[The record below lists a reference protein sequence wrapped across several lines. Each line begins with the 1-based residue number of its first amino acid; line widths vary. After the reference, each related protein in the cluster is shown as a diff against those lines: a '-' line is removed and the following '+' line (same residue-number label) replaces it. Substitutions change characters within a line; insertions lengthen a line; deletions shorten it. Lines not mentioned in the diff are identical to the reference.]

1 MEEQELISRS
11 RAGDVEAFNL
21 LVEQYQRL
29 AYNLAL
35 RMLGNTE
42 AAEDATQDAFL
53 SAYRAI
59 GKFRGGSFKAWILRI
74 TANSCHDK
82 MRVARR
88 ARVTSLD
95 TLLEVSGELPLGNNA
110 ESPEDYVLRRELGRF
125 LSEGLVHLPE
135 DQRLA
140 VILCD
145 IQGLS
150 YEEIC
155 QATGSSLGTVKSR
168 LNRGRARLGT
178 FCSSA
183 GNFCRLNF
191 VKISKR
197 GCVAMFLG
205 GRKTRCHKVRGML
218 SEYIDNRLDSEDR
231 VVVERHLEICESC
244 SNELESLQMTVQ
256 LLNQVPEMP
265 VPRSFAIREADV
277 VGERVPEP
285 RRPGEL
291 QPVPVLATG
300 EVETGRVSIFEPQR
314 LGWLRSATAFVTI
327 ALIALLMVDFLQ
339 VIPHDVG
346 TDGGEVSTY
355 TIEERVDEPAPVPG
369 EEAPTEDVT
378 SDESGLGVTYE
389 GEEEISGESAAGWP
403 LRQIEIA
410 MGVLVFALVALMLFA
425 RRQRRR
431 WSKI

>member
-1 MEEQELISRS
+1 
-11 RAGDVEAFNL
+11 
-21 LVEQYQRL
+21 
-29 AYNLAL
+29 
-35 RMLGNTE
+35 
-42 AAEDATQDAFL
+42 
-53 SAYRAI
+53 
-59 GKFRGGSFKAWILRI
+59 
-74 TANSCHDK
+74 
-82 MRVARR
+82 
-88 ARVTSLD
+88 
-95 TLLEVSGELPLGNNA
+95 
-110 ESPEDYVLRRELGRF
+110 
-125 LSEGLVHLPE
+125 
-135 DQRLA
+135 
-140 VILCD
+140 
-145 IQGLS
+145 
-150 YEEIC
+150 
-155 QATGSSLGTVKSR
+155 
-168 LNRGRARLGT
+168 
-178 FCSSA
+178 
-183 GNFCRLNF
+183 
-191 VKISKR
+191 
-197 GCVAMFLG
+197 MFLG
-205 GRKTRCHKVRGML
+205 RRKTRCHKVRGML

-285 RRPGEL
+285 RRLGEL

-314 LGWLRSATAFVTI
+314 LGWLRPATAFVTI

-378 SDESGLGVTYE
+378 SDVTGLGVTYE